1 MINEVGDSADEECYS
16 SLNYNSTVPEYSKLK
31 IDDASLASHRPP
43 RPRPRPPPPPL
54 TRSTWFVPL
63 KAIMA
68 RGTRKCPSFRA
79 LNLQWIFPLVLDDDD
94 VQIEDLDYYRITGLS
109 TTTVARLVLAWL
121 HVYYLIF
128 RLVYEVRNSQL
139 FCHSVLPVQLGDQ
152 RRSEREKKRKIE
164 TTA

>member
-1 MINEVGDSADEECYS
+1 
-16 SLNYNSTVPEYSKLK
+16 
-31 IDDASLASHRPP
+31 
-43 RPRPRPPPPPL
+43 
-54 TRSTWFVPL
+54 L